1 MSKRL
6 TENKPSDTPV
16 TAARPVKNTD
26 PLPRRIASWLGLLLL
41 IAFPGVTYFIEPR
54 FGVAASACLLIL
66 ATLLRI
72 LYKPNALTGI
82 MAMVT
87 AILGILVALSQSLLM
102 LKFWPV
108 LAVIL
113 VILALFIG
121 LGKDDGMVAKAVA
134 GPEGAKTDP
143 QESLLRL
150 DRALCVARR
159 GCRADLLLG
168 QSQVM
173 GFLEWRCRLVCHP
186 DFLWHGASRPGLYSS
201 GSRAPGGKEPRD
213 AAADAAEVKR
223 FSSDGRMPP
232 EFRASQAPDAT
243 ARPEPFLKARSP
255 ASSRP

>member
-26 PLPRRIASWLGLLLL
+26 TLPRRIASWLGLLLL

-134 GPEGAKTDP
+134 GPEEIG
-143 QESLLRL
+143 
-150 DRALCVARR
+150 RAHV
-159 GCRADLLLG
+159 
-168 QSQVM
+168 
-173 GFLEWRCRLVCHP
+173 
-186 DFLWHGASRPGLYSS
+186 
-201 GSRAPGGKEPRD
+201 
-213 AAADAAEVKR
+213 
-223 FSSDGRMPP
+223 
-232 EFRASQAPDAT
+232 
-243 ARPEPFLKARSP
+243 
-255 ASSRP
+255 

>member
-6 TENKPSDTPV
+6 TENKPADTPV

-26 PLPRRIASWLGLLLL
+26 TLPRRIASWLGLLLL

-87 AILGILVALSQSLLM
+87 AILGILVAPSQSLLM

-113 VILALFIG
+113 VIFALFIG

-143 QESLLRL
+143 QRVYARSLSYVWIVLF
-150 DRALCVARR
+150 V
-159 GCRADLLLG
+159 LLG
-168 QSQVM
+168 AVAALTCFWGNLKSWAFWNGGVAWFVILIFYGTERAAR
-173 GFLEWRCRLVCHP
+173 GFILRDLERQ
-186 DFLWHGASRPGLYSS
+186 AEKN
-201 GSRAPGGKEPRD
+201 RATLQQMQQK
-213 AAADAAEVKR
+213 K
-223 FSSDGRMPP
+223 
-232 EFRASQAPDAT
+232 
-243 ARPEPFLKARSP
+243 
-255 ASSRP
+255 

>member
-26 PLPRRIASWLGLLLL
+26 TLPRRIASWLGLLLL

-72 LYKPNALTGI
+72 LYK
-82 MAMVT
+82 
-87 AILGILVALSQSLLM
+87 
-102 LKFWPV
+102 FWPV

-143 QESLLRL
+143 QRVYARSLSYVWIV
-150 DRALCVARR
+150 LCV
-159 GCRADLLLG
+159 LLG
-168 QSQVM
+168 AVAALTCFWGNLKSWAFWNGGVAWFVILIFYGTERAAR
-173 GFLEWRCRLVCHP
+173 GFILRDLERQ
-186 DFLWHGASRPGLYSS
+186 
-201 GSRAPGGKEPRD
+201 
-213 AAADAAEVKR
+213 ADKNRETLRQMQQK
-223 FSSDGRMPP
+223 
-232 EFRASQAPDAT
+232 
-243 ARPEPFLKARSP
+243 
-255 ASSRP
+255 